1 MLTDD
6 KSVLQQT
13 EVKFMGHMI
22 TTEGVETHQS
32 KVEAILTSSTFSFFN
47 ICACCKELIFNYQRD
62 T

>member
-1 MLTDD
+1 
-6 KSVLQQT
+6 
-13 EVKFMGHMI
+13 MGHMI

-32 KVEAILTSSTFSFFN
+32 KVEAILTSSTFSFFI